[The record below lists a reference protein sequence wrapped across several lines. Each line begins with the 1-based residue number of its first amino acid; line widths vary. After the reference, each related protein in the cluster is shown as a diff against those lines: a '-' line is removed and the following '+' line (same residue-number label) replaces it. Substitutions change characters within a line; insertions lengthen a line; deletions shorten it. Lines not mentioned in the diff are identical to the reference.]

1 MNWKGRT
8 GKLPSSFPVSRDI
21 GQRSLILNFQLCQAC
36 VKYASVGLQWSGD
49 SWIQIVL
56 NWWKDSWWESGETS
70 IEDAP
75 LGGVCGV
82 RKETDENQR
91 DVVSREFPLL
101 FPSLYIS
108 FLFFSFPPSFPPSLP
123 PWQGKFLEE
132 MGKVGMDGKSN
143 PEQEEKPMMKT
154 EVWLRVE
161 MNLVIYL
168 FYVL

>member
-1 MNWKGRT
+1 M
-8 GKLPSSFPVSRDI
+8 
-21 GQRSLILNFQLCQAC
+21 CQGYTTIQWH
-36 VKYASVGLQWSGD
+36 KYASVVLQWSAG

-108 FLFFSFPPSFPPSLP
+108 FLFISSVFPSFPPSLP
-123 PWQGKFLEE
+123 PWLGKFLEE
-132 MGKVGMDGKSN
+132 VGKVGMDGKIN
-143 PEQEEKPMMKT
+143 PGQEEKPIMET

-168 FYVL
+168 FYVS

>member
-1 MNWKGRT
+1 M
-8 GKLPSSFPVSRDI
+8 
-21 GQRSLILNFQLCQAC
+21 CQGYTTIQWH
-36 VKYASVGLQWSGD
+36 KYASVVLQWSGG

-101 FPSLYIS
+101 FPSLDIS
-108 FLFFSFPPSFPPSLP
+108 FLFISSLFPSLPPSLP
-123 PWQGKFLEE
+123 PWQRKFLEE
-132 MGKVGMDGKSN
+132 VGKVGMDGKIN
-143 PEQEEKPMMKT
+143 PGQEEKPMMET

-161 MNLVIYL
+161 MNLVIY
-168 FYVL
+168 VLCIIVCLC